1 MWLWLFSQTFGATR
15 QFVLCVRLHNL
26 AAELEREQVRGKA
39 RKSEEE
45 GALIAGI
52 AFNWLSLKL
61 KAAAN

>member
-26 AAELEREQVRGKA
+26 AAELEREQDREE
-39 RKSEEE
+39 KSEKE

>member
-26 AAELEREQVRGKA
+26 AAELEREPDREG
-39 RKSEEE
+39 KSEKE